1 MENKY
6 KILIIDDEEVV
17 LDSCSEILAG
27 GNYHMATAAD
37 GTVGLKLVQEFLPDL
52 VFVDLK
58 MPGISGFEVLEK
70 ICAFDPTIVTIVITG
85 YATVN
90 SAVEAMKKGAYD
102 FLPKPFTPDEL
113 RLIARRGL
121 EKRTLVLETI
131 ALRREKEMLREH
143 FAAIV
148 SHELKAPLS
157 AIQQNLFALV
167 AALSSK
173 LTEGQKS
180 LFERMKSRIDDL
192 LKLIHT
198 WLRVMSAD
206 IGKIQENFKSTLVTS
221 AISKAIE
228 SVQPHATRKDIE
240 ILTSVE
246 EPLGL
251 VHGDEG
257 TLVEALVNIIGNAVK
272 YSRVGSQ
279 VLVKVEKKEDNILIS
294 VTDTGVGISK
304 DDLPF
309 VFGDFYVGKS
319 GHKVERGSGL
329 GLAITRRIVEAHN
342 GSISVESELGK
353 GSTFVIRLPALKNDS
368 HNQPTLDSEP
378 LQILKK
384 EILDEST
391 KKNIDH

>member
-1 MENKY
+1 VENKY

-17 LDSCSEILAG
+17 LDSCREILAG
-27 GNYHMATAAD
+27 GNYHVATAMD
-37 GTVGLKLVQEFLPDL
+37 GTVGLKLVQEFLPDI

-70 ICAFDPTIVTIVITG
+70 ICALDPTIVTVVITG
-85 YATVN
+85 YATVS

-113 RLIARRGL
+113 RLITQRGL
-121 EKRTLVLETI
+121 EKRKLVLETI

-279 VLVKVEKKEDNILIS
+279 VLVKVEEKEDNVLIS

-304 DDLPF
+304 EDLPF
-309 VFGDFYVGKS
+309 IFGDFYVGKS